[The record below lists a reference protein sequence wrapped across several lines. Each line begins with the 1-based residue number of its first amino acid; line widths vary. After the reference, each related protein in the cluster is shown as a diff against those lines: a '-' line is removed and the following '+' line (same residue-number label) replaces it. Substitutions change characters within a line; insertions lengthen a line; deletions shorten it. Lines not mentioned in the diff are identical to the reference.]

1 MAPRNACVGTGL
13 CRRRPDGVPKHRA
26 DGAPDTGCRLRF
38 PGYLD
43 RLKER
48 QNLNGLDFAAF
59 CAIANGCER
68 L

>member
-1 MAPRNACVGTGL
+1 
-13 CRRRPDGVPKHRA
+13 VPKHRA
-26 DGAPDTGCRLRF
+26 DGAPDTGCRLQF